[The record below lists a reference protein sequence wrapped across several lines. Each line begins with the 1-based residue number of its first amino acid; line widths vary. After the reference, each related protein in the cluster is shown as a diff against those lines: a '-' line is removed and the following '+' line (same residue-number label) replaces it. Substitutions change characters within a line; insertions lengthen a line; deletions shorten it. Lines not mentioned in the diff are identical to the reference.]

1 MPTLDQHQSNNFT
14 KMMVLGDPGSG
25 KTGGLTPLVKAG
37 YHLGI
42 LDYDNGLDPLVQF
55 IKHECPD
62 KLHNVHY
69 VTLRDKYRATAAG
82 PTIIGAARAFV
93 DGMKLLDKWHE
104 LGAPGDW
111 GPEWIL
117 VIDSLTMMSK
127 AAFDWREQLIV
138 GEGKK
143 YDQRAVYYDSQK
155 IIEKTLANIA
165 SESFH
170 TNVVVL
176 THIHY
181 SEDETGVKRGYPKSV
196 GSALS
201 TWIGAYFNSLALC
214 ETTTG
219 GKRII
224 RTTST
229 PQIELK
235 NPRPFEMMK
244 EYPISSGLADFFEV
258 LKAKEKPNESRDRSS
273 PPVVQSKLGQ
283 PSRPN
288 QRTISPTNR
297 PMRRA

>member
-1 MPTLDQHQSNNFT
+1 
-14 KMMVLGDPGSG
+14 
-25 KTGGLTPLVKAG
+25 
-37 YHLGI
+37 
-42 LDYDNGLDPLVQF
+42 
-55 IKHECPD
+55 
-62 KLHNVHY
+62 
-69 VTLRDKYRATAAG
+69 
-82 PTIIGAARAFV
+82 
-93 DGMKLLDKWHE
+93 
-104 LGAPGDW
+104 
-111 GPEWIL
+111 
-117 VIDSLTMMSK
+117 MMSK
-127 AAFDWREQLIV
+127 AAFDWREQLIA

-165 SESFH
+165 SDSFH

-229 PQIELK
+229 PQVELK

-244 EYPISSGLADFFEV
+244 EYPISTGLGQFFEV
-258 LKAKEKPNESRDRSS
+258 LKAKDQPDAPKDVRLPSTKPGADRANAT
-273 PPVVQSKLGQ
+273 
-283 PSRPN
+283 PSRGS
-288 QRTISPTNR
+288 QGVLRRTPIGAT
-297 PMRRA
+297 RRA